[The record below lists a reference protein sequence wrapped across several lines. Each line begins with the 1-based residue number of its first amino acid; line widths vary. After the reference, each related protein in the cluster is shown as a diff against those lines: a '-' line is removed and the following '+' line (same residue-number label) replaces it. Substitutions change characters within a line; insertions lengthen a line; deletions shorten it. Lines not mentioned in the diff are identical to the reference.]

1 MANDHEVAS
10 NAEAFRQNFPAAIA
24 RNIQEIVARDSGLL
38 DDAYSRLTTL
48 QSWRS
53 FVLDQHVSKEA
64 LGFFAEAQNDGITSS
79 ILITSGLWRS
89 SLKSLRSLIE
99 NLIQSAYFMDHPVE
113 YRRWSEGKFRPTFSE
128 LFKYLSEHPD
138 ICKLP
143 ESLNP
148 VADLKAHYRHLS
160 NVVHSSSL
168 EFRMTDDVDEL
179 VLWKTSA
186 GDVGRWSTTHKRVL
200 RAANLLYLALFSER
214 LQGAAN
220 KGLRE
225 SLAVVLP
232 AALDEQVKQIM
243 SVNIPRQ
250 NTPQE

>member
-1 MANDHEVAS
+1 MAGDQEVAA
-10 NAEAFRQNFPAAIA
+10 NAEKFRQSVSGAITS
-24 RNIQEIVARDSGLL
+24 NIDEIVKRDGKLL
-38 DDAYSRLTTL
+38 DEAYARLTTL

-53 FVLDQHVSKEA
+53 FVLDQRISKEA

-99 NLIQSAYFMDHPVE
+99 NLVQSAYFMDHPVE
-113 YRRWSEGKFRPTFSE
+113 YRRWHDGKLRPTFAD
-128 LFKYLSEHPD
+128 LFKYLAEHPD
-138 ICKLP
+138 ICNLP
-143 ESLNP
+143 EALNP

-186 GDVGRWSTTHKRVL
+186 ADIGNWSTTHKRVL
-200 RAANLLYLALFSER
+200 RSANQLYLALFSIH

-225 SLAVVLP
+225 SLAIVLP
-232 AALDEQVKQIM
+232 SSQDELIKSKM
-243 SVNIPRQ
+243 SVNILR
-250 NTPQE
+250 

>member
-1 MANDHEVAS
+1 MADDQEVAS
-10 NAEAFRQNFPAAIA
+10 NAEKFRQSVAGAITS
-24 RNIQEIVARDSGLL
+24 NIDEIVGRDSALL
-38 DDAYSRLTTL
+38 DEAYARLTTL

-53 FVLDQHVSKEA
+53 FVLDEHISDEA

-99 NLIQSAYFMDHPVE
+99 NLIQSVYFMDHPVE
-113 YRRWSEGKFRPTFSE
+113 YRRWAEGKLRPTFSE

-138 ICKLP
+138 ICELP
-143 ESLNP
+143 ASLNP
-148 VADLKAHYRHLS
+148 VADLKAHYSHLS

-168 EFRMTDDVDEL
+168 EFRMTDDVEEL

-186 GDVGRWSTTHKRVL
+186 ADIGKWSTTHKRVL
-200 RAANLLYLALFSER
+200 RTANSVYLALFSVH

-225 SLAVVLP
+225 SLALVLP
-232 AALDEQVKQIM
+232 ASQDDQVKAQM
-243 SVNIPRQ
+243 SVNIPR
-250 NTPQE
+250 